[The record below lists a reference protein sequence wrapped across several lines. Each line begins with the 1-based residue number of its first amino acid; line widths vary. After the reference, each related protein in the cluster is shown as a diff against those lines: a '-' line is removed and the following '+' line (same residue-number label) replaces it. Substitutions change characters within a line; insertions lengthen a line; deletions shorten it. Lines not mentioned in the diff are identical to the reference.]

1 MNLAQTASTTS
12 KPGQPNAATGA
23 AKVRI
28 EAPATT
34 AKNKT
39 ASAKHRSSNFSVHLR
54 PKQELRKSVE
64 APLPPKSRFFTLKH
78 WLVGWFWRF
87 LSRRENPLLVAA
99 DFLVRVQAFEDELR
113 R

>member
-1 MNLAQTASTTS
+1 MNLAQITSTRS

-28 EAPATT
+28 EAAATT

-39 ASAKHRSSNFSVHLR
+39 ASAKHRSNSFSVHLR
-54 PKQELRKSVE
+54 PNEELRKSIE
-64 APLPPKSRFFTLKH
+64 APLPPKSRFLTLKH

-87 LSRRENPLLVAA
+87 LSRRENPLLVTA
-99 DFLVRVQAFEDELR
+99 DLLVRVQAL
-113 R
+113 